1 MDSEEYRRLQEAF
14 IALAGQFDAPDVRAR
29 WVALAQ
35 ASSNLAKDPLKVR
48 PWNQQE
54 EESARANTVLK
65 LARTWVSLPDRT

>member
-14 IALAGQFDAPDVRAR
+14 IALAGQSDAPDVRAR

-35 ASSNLAKDPLKVR
+35 TSPNLAKDPLKVR

-54 EESARANTVLK
+54 EESVRANTVLK
-65 LARTWVSLPDRT
+65 LARTWVSLSDRT